1 MYASNVLNLTHITFI
16 SAMAAD
22 ILSTY
27 TIKCLSIILK
37 RTTETR
43 EDTIYNPIT
52 KISRCLC
59 YFYDNQWDRLKIV
72 NTQWASECLVRTTG
86 YNSRLL

>member
-1 MYASNVLNLTHITFI
+1 MLSSMYASNVLNTHQIHL
-16 SAMAAD
+16 AMTAD

-37 RTTETR
+37 RTTEIR

-52 KISRCLC
+52 KISRFLC
-59 YFYDNQWDRLKIV
+59 YFYDNQWGRLKIV
-72 NTQWASECLVRTTG
+72 ITQWASECLVRTTG
-86 YNSRLL
+86 T